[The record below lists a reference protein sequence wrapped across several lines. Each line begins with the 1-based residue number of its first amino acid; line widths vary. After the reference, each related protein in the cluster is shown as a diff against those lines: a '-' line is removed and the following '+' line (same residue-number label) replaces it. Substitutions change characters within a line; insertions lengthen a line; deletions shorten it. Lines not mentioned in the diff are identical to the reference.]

1 MTVQTS
7 AAPGTATGPDAD
19 TLQFVS
25 FVVAGEEFG
34 IDILRVQ
41 EIIRPVPVTRVPHAP
56 PAVDGVVNLRGRIV
70 PVVDARRRFGLPP
83 RTDEGE
89 GRVVVVEVGGRTVGL
104 VMDAVREVIRI
115 PRSAIEPAPDLSVGV
130 GAEYVRGVA
139 RVASADG
146 PEAGPDR
153 LVIVLDVE
161 RVLGDDDQAALD
173 DLVDE
178 A

>member
-1 MTVQTS
+1 M
-7 AAPGTATGPDAD
+7 
-19 TLQFVS
+19 
-25 FVVAGEEFG
+25 
-34 IDILRVQ
+34 
-41 EIIRPVPVTRVPHAP
+41 
-56 PAVDGVVNLRGRIV
+56 
-70 PVVDARRRFGLPP
+70 
-83 RTDEGE
+83 
-89 GRVVVVEVGGRTVGL
+89 VEVGGRTVGL